1 MNTEKLDLEKIRKYT
16 IEMVDA
22 IISFI
27 EDHKEI
33 TCIPRN
39 YMTTHIRETYKNKE
53 ALSNPQNT
61 DPSYLIAIG
70 VNTILPLIYVFT
82 EAYFFHLENQSA
94 FIDGA
99 IRAMQYWTDKITG
112 TSHFK
117 DDIPKENQD
126 ELLSIVSILTN
137 KGLLPKLINGIKHG
151 ASLPY
156 RGIEQLQLA
165 QNRLTENSKSNEAL
179 IETHRNK
186 LDEQEKKLSSLAQQT
201 GFVELN
207 EAFSSLIREKKKE
220 LKVIYWVLASFA
232 ALSIC
237 TPILIYWLLNTN
249 QYPLEINTSA
259 TYLHFA
265 PLFAV
270 ELILI
275 YFFRIALG
283 RFNGV
288 KAQLLQIGLRQT
300 LCQFIEKYVDFN
312 EKNKEKASGAL
323 EKLELLLF
331 SNIMPTEDK
340 VPSVLD
346 GLESI
351 ANLIKNKK

>member
-1 MNTEKLDLEKIRKYT
+1 MSSENTDPEKIRTDTK
-16 IEMVDA
+16 EMLNA
-22 IISFI
+22 IIFFI
-27 EDHKEI
+27 ESHKEI
-33 TCIPRN
+33 TCIPKSH
-39 YMTTHIRETYKNKE
+39 MTTFIKETHKSIE
-53 ALSNPQNT
+53 VLSSPQNAS
-61 DPSYLIAIG
+61 PKHFIQIG
-70 VNTILPLIYVFT
+70 INTIRSSIYIFT
-82 EAYFFHLENQSA
+82 EAYFFHPEKSSGY
-94 FIDGA
+94 IGGA
-99 IRAMQYWTDKITG
+99 IRAMKCWIEQIPHAEYL
-112 TSHFK
+112 SK
-117 DDIPKENQD
+117 DDEDILKEVAFIFLD
-126 ELLSIVSILTN
+126 E
-137 KGLLPKLINGIKHG
+137 KGICPHLIKGIKYG
-151 ASLPY
+151 VSSPY
-156 RGIEQLQLA
+156 RDMEQLKSA
-165 QNRLTENSKSNEAL
+165 QTALTKNSESNEAL
-179 IETHRNK
+179 INTHRNE
-186 LDEQEKKLSSLAQQT
+186 LDELSKQLSILAQQT

-220 LKVIYWVLASFA
+220 LKVIYWVLGSFA
-232 ALSIC
+232 ALSSC
-237 TPILIYWLLNTN
+237 TPILIYCLLNTN